1 MKVSS
6 GQRGTESATGSR
18 SRLSTLRSDFV
29 AGLINAVVSVPD
41 GLASAAL
48 AGVNPVYGLYTSM
61 TAAITGSAVVS
72 TQLMQVATTSAS
84 ALAAGQA
91 IESYPADQR
100 DTALFTLAVLT
111 GIFLAVFGLLK
122 LGRLVRF
129 VSHAVMTGFLIGVA
143 VVLILDQFAPLVGY
157 SPEGANEITQFVDI
171 FLHVDQWDVRTVI
184 AGVLALAV
192 MVGLSRT
199 KLSSISSL
207 IALVAPALIVF
218 VLGWGGVELV
228 SDVSM
233 IPRGFPAFTPPDLTL
248 VTPGLMLAAFSLAVV
263 IAVQG
268 AGVSQSYENPDGSPV
283 SASRDML
290 AQGAAN
296 VAAGLFSGIPAGG
309 SVGQTAL
316 NVSVGA
322 RSRWGGIFGGLWMLA
337 IVLLFPGLVG
347 EVPMAVLAALMIVA
361 GFGAIDFREAS
372 SIWQTGSVPCWSIVI
387 TFLATLVLSV
397 PMAVATGVV
406 FTIILFLASSA
417 SDVTIR
423 AMEMWEGHHI
433 AEVDPPRTLASDAV
447 TVLNVYGS
455 LFFAGAR
462 TLGEALPDPD
472 DATHP
477 VVVLRMRGRTQVG
490 ATLIDVLD
498 EYADELANRGGRLYL
513 AGVDADVASVL
524 KHAHKLEIGED
535 VQIFPE
541 GEIVAGSGAM
551 LATWIGGLTL
561 IALHWGL
568 ATLSY
573 HVSWFGPLVKGHS
586 VQLVDDGEML
596 RSGMRETGTTSK
608 DLERAM
614 RSNGNAPELSDI
626 LEAYLERDGSIS
638 VIPKTSEPRVIEV
651 SVRDGVQ
658 TVRIALE

>member
-1 MKVSS
+1 MTDETDARES
-6 GQRGTESATGSR
+6 GDTGEEPSEAIEFATW
-18 SRLSTLRSDFV
+18 RSDFQ
-29 AGLINAVVSVPD
+29 AGLVNAVVSVPD

-61 TAAITGSAVVS
+61 TAAMTGSAVVS

-91 IESYPADQR
+91 IASYPVDQR
-100 DTALFTLAVLT
+100 DMALFTLVVLT
-111 GIFLAVFGLLK
+111 GIFLAIFGLLK

-157 SPEGANEITQFVDI
+157 SPEGANEIAQFVDI
-171 FLHVDQWDVRTVI
+171 LLHVDQWDVRTII
-184 AGVLALAV
+184 AGVLALTV

-199 KLSSISSL
+199 KLASISSL
-207 IALVAPALIVF
+207 IALVTPALMVF
-218 VLGWGGVELV
+218 FAGWGGVELV
-228 SDVSM
+228 SDVSV
-233 IPRGFPAFTPPDLTL
+233 IPRGFPEFTPPDLTL
-248 VTPGLMLAAFSLAVV
+248 LTSGLVLAAFSLAVV

-268 AGVSQSYENPDGSPV
+268 AGVSQSYENPDGSSV

-296 VAAGLFSGIPAGG
+296 IAAGLFSGIPAGG

-316 NVSVGA
+316 NVSAGA
-322 RSRWGGIFGGLWMLA
+322 RSRWGGIFSGLWMFA

-347 EVPMAVLAALMIVA
+347 EAPMTVLAALMIVA
-361 GFGAIDFREAS
+361 GFGAIDLREAS
-372 SIWQTGSVPCWSIVI
+372 SIWRTGSVPRWSIVI

-417 SDVTIR
+417 SDVSIR
-423 AMEMWEGHHI
+423 AIERREEDRVI
-433 AEVDPPRTLASDAV
+433 EVDPPKTLASEAV

-472 DATHP
+472 DATRP
-477 VVVLRMRGRTQVG
+477 VVVLRLRGRTQIG

-498 EYADELANRGGRLYL
+498 EYADELADRGGRLYL
-513 AGVDADVASVL
+513 AGVDEDVAGVL
-524 KHAHKLEIGED
+524 RHAHKLEIGEKVHVFVAD
-535 VQIFPE
+535 
-541 GEIVAGSGAM
+541 EIVLGSTEAAVNAANEWLG
-551 LATWIGGLTL
+551 
-561 IALHWGL
+561 
-568 ATLSY
+568 
-573 HVSWFGPLVKGHS
+573 
-586 VQLVDDGEML
+586 
-596 RSGMRETGTTSK
+596 RSQQRTH
-608 DLERAM
+608 
-614 RSNGNAPELSDI
+614 P
-626 LEAYLERDGSIS
+626 
-638 VIPKTSEPRVIEV
+638 
-651 SVRDGVQ
+651 
-658 TVRIALE
+658 TVVP